1 MRLGWVCGVLL
12 AMAAMAPGNA
22 QQDGKA
28 LSDKALATL
37 LAYTWSKMPERCVT
51 GPGQSIPFDK
61 TGTSAA
67 TIIPTETA
75 REAIAAGQRSGHA
88 NECGLD
94 LEEKVNYCLYMAREA
109 HAKKWSPQQMA
120 FIGMLAFH
128 TAHILRGKLENV
140 DGQVKVL
147 PRPASCSEAQR
158 TGMRNWIGA
167 YVQSAPAGAE
177 CARGLLYPYCQE
189 QPPPAAPSLR

>member
-1 MRLGWVCGVLL
+1 MRLGWVGGVLL
-12 AMAAMAPGNA
+12 AMAAMAPASA
-22 QQDGKA
+22 QQDGKT

-61 TGTSAA
+61 AGTSAA
-67 TIIPTETA
+67 TLIPTETA

-94 LEEKVNYCLYMAREA
+94 LEEKVNYCLYMALEER
-109 HAKKWSPQQMA
+109 AKKWSPQQMA
-120 FIGMLAFH
+120 FVGMLVFH
-128 TAHILRGKLENV
+128 TADILRGKLENV
-140 DGQVKVL
+140 DGKVKVV

-158 TGMRNWIGA
+158 TGMRNRIGA
-167 YVQSAPAGAE
+167 YVKSAPDGVE
-177 CARGLLYPYCQE
+177 SARGLLYPYCQD
-189 QPPPAAPSLR
+189 QPPAPAPSLR